1 MSDSKYSGLI
11 FTAVLVA
18 TLFISAAKATGADF
32 GQANVFNEFYF
43 TFSGDN
49 EGNAVISATPRSNDS
64 RLRSNSRTSA
74 SSLIWKI
81 GLQLLDGG
89 GAAKADAAP
98 WLAAAYLS
106 LAHMGLPEATLLA
119 EQMRQRGLTPP
130 GL

>member
-1 MSDSKYSGLI
+1 MYERLGD
-11 FTAVLVA
+11 VR
-18 TLFISAAKATGADF
+18 AKAITMSKIADILQAR
-32 GQANVFNEFYF
+32 GQLDQALRIRKEEVLPVVERL
-43 TFSGDN
+43 GDVR
-49 EGNAVISATPRSNDS
+49 EKAITQ
-64 RLRSNSRTSA
+64 
-74 SSLIWKI
+74 WKI